1 MALATRCPHC
11 QTTFRVANDQLKL
24 HAGLVRCGACQQTFN
39 GVEHLIAPDTAEQ
52 SAVVRPTV
60 SSATPEIR
68 QNPPAATE
76 ASRAAASIPAT
87 PPVQTQDNDKD
98 KPALQVWKT
107 ASATMHEESAE
118 TFQGHAGSAANSA
131 PDTHDLSA
139 SLDFVLGDEDP
150 AGTLSSLQE
159 QPVEIIAAQVE
170 LETKAALL
178 DEPSIDWSVADLATE
193 DLSAGDSET
202 IAAAGPVLHAVTTT
216 PYAAEDNANTDELTD
231 LHGDDLLQSGAQTLP
246 GEDDDSHAEADDD
259 KPDFVLQAEKE
270 QRHGKWL
277 RMTYL
282 LMILILL
289 PLLLAQAAY
298 FFRIQ
303 LSAVFPVTRPVLTHV
318 CQLLRCQIG
327 LPAQIDA
334 ISIESN
340 ELQALAP
347 DKNVFSLVM
356 QLQNHAATAQAWPV
370 VELVLNDSKD
380 KAVLQKAFQPADYLP
395 ASSDLSKGFSPGTEQ
410 NIKLFFELPKLK
422 AAGYHVSV
430 FYP

>member
-39 GVEHLIAPDTAEQ
+39 GVEHLIAPDTAAQ
-52 SAVVRPTV
+52 PAVVRPAA

-68 QNPPAATE
+68 QNPPAA
-76 ASRAAASIPAT
+76 AAPRTADNVPVT
-87 PPVQTQDNDKD
+87 PPVQTQDKD

-107 ASATMHEESAE
+107 ASAATHEDTAE
-118 TFQGHAGSAANSA
+118 IFQEHTGAAANST

-159 QPVEIIAAQVE
+159 QPVEVIAARVE

-178 DEPSIDWSVADLATE
+178 DEPSIDWSVADVVAE
-193 DLSAGDSET
+193 DIAADVSET
-202 IAAAGPVLHAVTTT
+202 IAPAGPALHAVTTT
-216 PYAAEDNANTDELTD
+216 PHTVEEDADTDELTD

-246 GEDDDSHAEADDD
+246 GENDDFHAEADDD

-277 RMTYL
+277 RIAYL
-282 LMILILL
+282 LMSLVLL
-289 PLLLAQAAY
+289 PLLLAQATY
-298 FFRIQ
+298 FFRVQ
-303 LSAVFPVTRPVLTHV
+303 LSAVFPAARPVLTQA

-356 QLQNHAATAQAWPV
+356 QLQNHAGTAQAWPV

-395 ASSDLSKGFSPGTEQ
+395 ANTDPGKGFSPGTEQ
-410 NIKLFFELPKLK
+410 NIKLYFELPKLK